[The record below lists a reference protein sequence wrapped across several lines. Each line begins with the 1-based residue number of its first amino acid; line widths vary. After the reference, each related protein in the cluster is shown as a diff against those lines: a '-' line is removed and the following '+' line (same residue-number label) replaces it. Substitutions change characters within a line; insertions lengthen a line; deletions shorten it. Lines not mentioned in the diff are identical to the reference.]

1 MLIYFKSN
9 NYVWF
14 GLETNLKS
22 VHSFILVIRYFLSV
36 KTLHSWFSSP
46 FWNMECDSQNCDD
59 AGKLCDA
66 LGVQYVADIEIEE
79 SKEPL
84 EVWVDRNQV
93 MKNQQMKFN
102 ADDESFEEI
111 ITKSCCIMVQLF
123 FLRKVRNETD
133 RKFVK
138 RSRGTLPN
146 RKLKILLENLKI
158 VFKQYV

>member
-1 MLIYFKSN
+1 MK
-9 NYVWF
+9 
-14 GLETNLKS
+14 
-22 VHSFILVIRYFLSV
+22 
-36 KTLHSWFSSP
+36 
-46 FWNMECDSQNCDD
+46 CDSQDCDD

-66 LGVQYVADIEIEE
+66 LGVQFVADIEIEE